1 MKIGAQDRKKVIIM
15 AVLLVVA
22 VPLTIHS
29 FRSFGNPSLPAA
41 PSEPQATS
49 TDTNTSRPPV
59 QKKRSGIP
67 QVRQQ
72 TLDPTLR
79 TDILMA
85 SQKIE
90 YSGGTRNI
98 FRAVEPPP
106 PPPPKPIAP
115 VRPNPGPVVYEP
127 PPKPQI
133 PLLFY
138 GFSNRPGEPKKA
150 FLKEGDNIFVAV
162 EGDVV
167 ERRYKIVKITN
178 TFILVED
185 ILNNNQQTIN
195 LTLPQTSG

>member
-1 MKIGAQDRKKVIIM
+1 M

-29 FRSFGNPSLPAA
+29 FRSFGNPSVPAA
-41 PSEPQATS
+41 PSEPQS
-49 TDTNTSRPPV
+49 TDTNTSRPV

-115 VRPNPGPVVYEP
+115 VRPIRVPS
-127 PPKPQI
+127 
-133 PLLFY
+133 FT
-138 GFSNRPGEPKKA
+138 NRRPSLR
-150 FLKEGDNIFVAV
+150 FLCSSTVSAIGRES
-162 EGDVV
+162 
-167 ERRYKIVKITN
+167 RRRH
-178 TFILVED
+178 F
-185 ILNNNQQTIN
+185 
-195 LTLPQTSG
+195 

>member
-1 MKIGAQDRKKVIIM
+1 VKIGAQDRKKVIIM

-115 VRPNPGPVVYEP
+115 VRPNPGPVVVEP

-178 TFILVED
+178 TFVLVED
-185 ILNNNQQTIN
+185 ILNNNQQMIN
-195 LTLPQTSG
+195 LTLPQTS